1 MATTQLSNAYVYP
14 VYQSYSAL
22 NGVETT
28 NFYRAGI
35 IRRTAQLD
43 AIARG
48 PGKVTEMPFWLD
60 LDASGEPDYVNDDPT
75 DYAVPGNVTSAN
87 MVARKAFVHKA
98 FKTADVVAELAGS
111 NPMQHIRN
119 RFGRW
124 WELQASKRAIAI
136 VQGVI
141 ADNIANDSSDMG
153 LDISGLAGD
162 AAIFNSDAFTDASY
176 TMGELTG
183 GMGAIAV
190 HSKVM
195 ARMSKNDDIVM
206 VPDSEGKLVIPTYKG
221 VRVVMDDKMPKTG
234 SGDDTIYTSVMFGS
248 GFFGFGGV
256 EGALIGLGE
265 GVPLN
270 PSYVERDELAGS
282 GGGMEVIGERKTWL
296 MHPFGF
302 SYTATDGNLAEL
314 SPTLANLNVA
324 TYWNRVVDRRQ
335 VPMAWIKSKA

>member
-1 MATTQLSNAYVYP
+1 MATTQLSDAYVYP

-48 PGKVTEMPFWLD
+48 AGKVTEMPFWLD
-60 LDASGEPDYVNDDPT
+60 LDASGEPDYTNDDPA
-75 DYAVPGNVTSAN
+75 DFAVPAKITSAN

-98 FKTADVVAELAGS
+98 FSTMDLTEELTRA
-111 NPMQHIRN
+111 NPMEHIRN
-119 RFGRW
+119 RFGVY
-124 WELQASKRAIAI
+124 WERQASKRTIAI
-136 VQGVI
+136 VQGII

-153 LDISGLAGD
+153 LDISAEVGD

-183 GMGAIAV
+183 GMTAIAV

-206 VPDSEGKLVIPTYKG
+206 VPDSEGKLIIPTYKG

-234 SGDDTIYTSVMFGS
+234 SGDDTIYTSVMFGA
-248 GFFGFGGV
+248 GAFGFGGV
-256 EGALIGLGE
+256 EGQLMGLGE
-265 GVPLN
+265 GVPVN
-270 PSYVERDELAGS
+270 PSYVEREELAGA

-296 MHPFGF
+296 LHPFGF
-302 SYTATDGNLAEL
+302 SYTATDGNLTEL
-314 SPTLANLNVA
+314 SPTLADLSAA
-324 TYWNRVVDRRQ
+324 TYWNRVVDRRN